1 MDFEVQS
8 GTLGGRF
15 TTIEGLLSQMKENI
29 KQSNPFGVGDSAIQS
44 KLATFLEKISE
55 VGQSHHYSITIVSR
69 KYAPPFATLASV
81 KNAGGLYVGCN
92 NFSRDYALLSIKHD
106 FIVICQWGVEAKR
119 KASPNARRRDPP
131 NASSRLTSFS
141 VGRESRALQRSSW
154 HVHR

>member
-29 KQSNPFGVGDSAIQS
+29 RQSNPFGVGDSAIQS

-69 KYAPPFATLASV
+69 KYAPPFCNLSLSKKRRGAYTWDATISLAITP
-81 KNAGGLYVGCN
+81 
-92 NFSRDYALLSIKHD
+92 F
-106 FIVICQWGVEAKR
+106 FQ
-119 KASPNARRRDPP
+119 
-131 NASSRLTSFS
+131 
-141 VGRESRALQRSSW
+141 
-154 HVHR
+154 